1 MDLTGFNADNFSEEK
16 GFGAIPE
23 GTYTA
28 RILSSE
34 DKPTKNGLG
43 SYLELQL
50 EIIEG
55 EYKGWRVWDRLNLR
69 NPSQEAVEIAMKT
82 LATICKAIGV
92 RTPRDST
99 DLHNKPMSIKV
110 AVREY
115 NGQHSNEIKKYMPA
129 EQRPQNEGMTY
140 AKLPWE

>member
-1 MDLTGFNADNFSEEK
+1 MDLSGFNADNFSDGKE
-16 GFGAIPE
+16 FGAIPE

-69 NPSQEAVEIAMKT
+69 NPSQAAVEIAMKT

-99 DLHNKPMSIKV
+99 DLHNKPIGIKL

-115 NGQHSNEIKKYMPA
+115 NGQQSNEIKKYMPA

-140 AKLPWE
+140 SKLPWE

>member
-1 MDLTGFNADNFSEEK
+1 MDLSGFNADNFSDDRE
-16 GFGAIPE
+16 FGAIPE

-28 RILSSE
+28 RIISSE

-50 EIIEG
+50 EITEG

-69 NPSQEAVEIAMKT
+69 NPSQTAMEIAMKT
-82 LATICKAIGV
+82 LATICKATGV
-92 RTPRDST
+92 RTPRDSV
-99 DLHNKPMSIKV
+99 DLHNKPLDIKV

-115 NGQHSNEIKKYMPA
+115 NGQRSNEIKKYMPA
-129 EQRPQNEGMTY
+129 VQQQDEGMTY
-140 AKLPWE
+140 SKLPWE